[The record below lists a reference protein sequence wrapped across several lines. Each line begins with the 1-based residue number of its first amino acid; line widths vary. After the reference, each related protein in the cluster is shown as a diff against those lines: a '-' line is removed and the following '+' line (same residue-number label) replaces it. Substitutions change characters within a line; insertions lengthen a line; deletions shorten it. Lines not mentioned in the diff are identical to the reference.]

1 MGARYGRWSCGPLF
15 KTTGNLTNRMS
26 QDDPD
31 TPLRKPK
38 DAPASADGPDAP
50 PKAAGVGLAA
60 AMAKL
65 RGEEDPLSNAP
76 DPADALGPAE
86 TGAAAQ
92 VGQAQETEPEAVAPQ
107 ARETAVPQARETA
120 APQAREAAMPET
132 RDQDPSDQDPPDQ
145 GDREPKAIG
154 ADDAPRG
161 DAETHDDAIQAAPPD
176 AAKPKDAVPDTS
188 DTPDAA
194 AQAPV
199 RVAPRSAPPALDA
212 PPEAAIVVVKGE
224 AMRRARSFGLIS
236 LVVLGFIGLLAAIAI
251 WLMLGRTIDAPQ
263 WLRERIE
270 TRLTEAAPDHQVRFG
285 ALSFLVEEDWQPR
298 MRLRD
303 VTVYDGAGV
312 PLVTLDDVR
321 AQFALR
327 PLLDGEVRPRSVRLS
342 GGQMELRRE
351 ADGRFGLAI
360 GNFGGDGAATLPELI
375 KQGDAIFAQRALSA
389 LRVIEAEALTLR
401 YVDARAGRVWSVDG
415 GRIALERDGD
425 AISLRADLALLGGG
439 ARAATLAVGYDSRIG
454 STAADFRVNIE
465 DVEAADIASQ
475 LPALAWLGVIEAPIS
490 GALRASAQDD
500 GALGPLNGTLQI
512 GAGVLRPTEATR
524 PIAFDGARS
533 YFTYL
538 PNEAK
543 VQFQELSVSS
553 KWGSAQ
559 VEGTSYLVGME
570 NGWPTALL
578 GQFRTTKLTLSPD
591 DLYPEPVTFDG
602 ASIDT
607 RLRLDPFELD
617 IGALTVLDQGR
628 KFEAKGRLRALDAG
642 WDLSLEG
649 KLDAMTPER
658 LMTLWPVTA
667 VPKTRAWVSENISGG
682 RIEQAQVALRLKP
695 HSEAQIALGFGFEQ
709 AQVRFLK
716 TLPPIKGAAGYAA
729 LEAGRFAV
737 RAEAGK
743 IAAPQGGQIDV
754 TGTRF
759 IVPDVRIKDGPA
771 EVRLATQ
778 STVTAALALLDMD
791 PFNFLTKA
799 RQPVTIADGRAVAGG
814 DIRFRLKKKLPV
826 EEVEFDITAE
836 VANARST
843 TLVAGHTLAAP
854 RIDLRATPA
863 ELVISGK
870 GSIDAI
876 PMEGRWRAPLGAAA
890 KAEAKAA
897 GRQGISRAEGWIEL
911 SERFI
916 DAFNIGLPAGSL
928 RGAGRGEMVIDFAR
942 GIAPDFTLSSNLKG
956 LGLRLQPLG
965 WSLGQN
971 AGGRLAVKGAL
982 GSPAR
987 IDALSLDA
995 PGLSAT
1001 GEVRLTAQGGLERA
1015 RFSRVKAGNWLDA
1028 PVDIIGRGAGAA
1040 PAVEV
1045 RGGTVDMRQTTV
1057 GSGASNGTAS
1067 GAGSGGPISLRLDRL
1082 TISDGIALSPFRG
1095 EFTTK
1100 RGMDGSF
1107 SGRVNGKAPV
1117 TGRVVPKG
1125 GRSAFEIKAKDAGA
1139 VFAASGLLDK
1149 ASGGDLVLTLTPV
1162 KAAGSYNGAL
1172 TAKNVRLRNAPA
1184 MAELLNAVSI
1194 VGLLEQLSGTGI
1206 LFGEVDARFRLT
1218 PHEVIVTRSSAT
1230 GASLGVS
1237 MDGMYNL
1244 ETGAMDMQGVFS
1256 PLYLLNGIGQILSRK
1271 GEGLIGFNYRLRGTA
1286 ENPRVSVNPLSI
1298 LTPGMFRDIFRRPP
1312 PKLQN

>member
-1 MGARYGRWSCGPLF
+1 
-15 KTTGNLTNRMS
+15 MS

-38 DAPASADGPDAP
+38 DAPASEGAPDAP

-65 RGEEDPLSNAP
+65 RGEEDPLGDAP
-76 DPADALGPAE
+76 DPAEA
-86 TGAAAQ
+86 
-92 VGQAQETEPEAVAPQ
+92 GQAQEEQPEEAMPEARDQGPTGQSAPEPEATEPSVPEAQ
-107 ARETAVPQARETA
+107 ASGEDEALQADA
-120 APQAREAAMPET
+120 QQAEAK
-132 RDQDPSDQDPPDQ
+132 D
-145 GDREPKAIG
+145 
-154 ADDAPRG
+154 DDAR
-161 DAETHDDAIQAAPPD
+161 QAAPPD
-176 AAKPKDAVPDTS
+176 APEPQNTAPDIS
-188 DTPDAA
+188 DTADTTDTADTAEASDTAA
-194 AQAPV
+194 LTPV
-199 RVAPRSAPPALDA
+199 RVAPQAAPPALDA
-212 PPEAAIVVVKGE
+212 PPEAAIVVVKGK
-224 AMRRARSFGLIS
+224 AMRRARRFGLIS
-236 LVVLGFIGLLAAIAI
+236 LVVLGFIALLAAVAI
-251 WLMLGRTIDAPQ
+251 WLMLGRPIDAPQ

-375 KQGDAIFAQRALSA
+375 KRGDAIFAQTALSA

-415 GRIALERDGD
+415 GRIALARDGD

-559 VEGTSYLVGME
+559 VEGTSYLVGMQD

-591 DLYPEPVTFDG
+591 DLYPEPITFDG

-617 IGALTVLDQGR
+617 IGALTVLDRGQ
-628 KFEAKGRLRALDAG
+628 KFEAKGRLRALEAG

-737 RAEAGK
+737 RAEAGQ

-876 PMEGRWRAPLGAAA
+876 PIEGRWRAPFGAAA

-916 DAFNIGLPAGSL
+916 DAFNIGLPSGSL
-928 RGAGRGEMVIDFAR
+928 RGAGRGDMVIDFAR
-942 GIAPDFTLSSNLKG
+942 GTAPAFTLSSNLKG

-971 AGGRLAVKGAL
+971 AGGKLSVKGAL

-987 IDALSLDA
+987 IDALSLEA

-1057 GSGASNGTAS
+1057 GSGASNGGAS
-1067 GAGSGGPISLRLDRL
+1067 SAGSGGPISLRLDRL

-1149 ASGGDLVLTLTPV
+1149 ASGGDLLLLLVPA
-1162 KAAGSYNGAL
+1162 KAVGSYDGAL